1 MMSPLSLSYWID
13 PGDSAVT
20 PDVAQSV
27 ADRVFRRDFREPGF
41 CVVVFPQYTESLG
54 LRQHMVTLKEALSR
68 LYSQQFGE
76 PLEYVSMGRFDQQN
90 TTRLHLDGAPA
101 RSFLMLGYE
110 PTSVRSEF
118 CIADY
123 SRCAE
128 GRGLSPLEFL
138 AAHNPMMS
146 GQEKL
151 LADDLTLLEDWQ
163 EHRPRIVVV
172 NNCST
177 APGDPC
183 HTPGVLHGARIL
195 TPNPEAT
202 RVINSTMIVPRSL
215 AAEACLSSS
224 VVQAFLHTQ
233 ETAGEIRR

>member
-1 MMSPLSLSYWID
+1 M
-13 PGDSAVT
+13 T
-20 PDVAQSV
+20 PEVAQCV
-27 ADRVFRRDFREPGF
+27 AARVFRSDFREPGF
-41 CVVVFPQYTESLG
+41 CVVAFPQSTDSVA
-54 LRQHMVTLKEALSR
+54 LRQLMVTLKEALSER
-68 LYSQQFGE
+68 YEHQFGE

-90 TTRLHLDGAPA
+90 TTRLHLDGAPS

-110 PTSVRSEF
+110 PTAVRSEIQ
-118 CIADY
+118 IADY
-123 SRCAE
+123 SRCAF
-128 GRGLSPLEFL
+128 GRGLMPLEYL

-146 GQEKL
+146 GQDVL
-151 LADDLTLLEDWQ
+151 LADDLTVLKDWQ
-163 EHRPRIVVV
+163 EHQPRIVVV

-195 TPNPEAT
+195 TPHPEAT
-202 RVINSTMIVPRSL
+202 RVINSTMIVPQSL
-215 AAEACLSSS
+215 ALETAISSS

>member
-1 MMSPLSLSYWID
+1 MMSSLSYWID
-13 PGDSAVT
+13 QEVAEVT
-20 PDVAQSV
+20 PDVVQSV
-27 ADRVFRRDFREPGF
+27 ADRVFRSDFREPGF
-41 CVVVFPQYTESLG
+41 CVVAFPQGTDSVV
-54 LRQHMVTLKEALSR
+54 LRQLMVTLKEALSN
-68 LYSQQFGE
+68 LYEHRFGE
-76 PLEYVSMGRFDQQN
+76 SLEYVSMGRFDQQN

-110 PTSVRSEF
+110 PTTVRSEF
-118 CIADY
+118 HIADY

-128 GRGLSPLEFL
+128 GRGLTPLEFL

-146 GQEKL
+146 GQESL
-151 LADDLTLLEDWQ
+151 LADELTLLQDWQ

-177 APGDPC
+177 APGDLC

-195 TPNPEAT
+195 EPDPEAT
-202 RVINSTMIVPRSL
+202 RVINSTMTVPQSL
-215 AAEACLSSS
+215 ASEGSLSSA

-233 ETAGEIRR
+233 EIAGEIRR

>member
-1 MMSPLSLSYWID
+1 MSAPSYWID
-13 PGDSAVT
+13 QEAAIVT
-20 PDVAQSV
+20 PEVARAV
-27 ADRVFRRDFREPGF
+27 AARVFRSDFREPGF
-41 CVVVFPQYTESLG
+41 CVVALPQFAGSLT
-54 LRQHMVTLKEALSR
+54 LRQLMVTLKEALSS
-68 LYSQQFGE
+68 LYEHRFGE

-90 TTRLHLDGAPA
+90 TTRLHLDGAPS

-110 PTSVRSEF
+110 PTTVRSEF
-118 CIADY
+118 HIADY
-123 SRCAE
+123 SRCAA
-128 GRGLSPLEFL
+128 GRGLTPLEFL

-146 GQEKL
+146 GQEAL
-151 LADDLTLLEDWQ
+151 LADDLTLLRDWQ

-195 TPNPEAT
+195 EHDSAAT
-202 RVINSTMIVPRSL
+202 RVINSTMTVPQSL
-215 AAEACLSSS
+215 ASEMSLSSA

-233 ETAGEIRR
+233 EIAGEIRR